1 VVEDAIACPHHKH
14 NAKEHDMSSTTIQA
28 PVPVVHTHQGEARW
42 WWGNL
47 AILKLTGEHTHC
59 GLTVVELT
67 MGPGRM
73 TPPHVH
79 HREDETFLVTRG
91 RLTFQIGDQTV
102 EAGPGDLVVG
112 PRDVPHR
119 FTAGPE
125 GASVLFLLT
134 PAGLEGLI
142 LEQSV
147 PASDRRLPEPGEVPA
162 PGLEHMREVAL
173 RYGCE
178 LLA

>member
-1 VVEDAIACPHHKH
+1 
-14 NAKEHDMSSTTIQA
+14 MSSTTIQTQA
-28 PVPVVHTHQGEARW
+28 PAVHDNGGEARW

-47 AILKLTGEHTHC
+47 AILKLTGEHTHG
-59 GLTVVELT
+59 GLTVVEVT

-73 TPPHVH
+73 APPHVH

-91 RLTFQIGDQTV
+91 QLTFQIGDQTLK
-102 EAGPGDLVVG
+102 AGAGDLVVG
-112 PRDVPHR
+112 PRDIPHR
-119 FTAGPE
+119 FTAGPD
-125 GASVLFLLT
+125 GATVLFLLA

-147 PASDRRLPEPGEVPA
+147 PATDRRLPEPSDVP
-162 PGLEHMREVAL
+162 PPDLDRMREVAL

>member
-1 VVEDAIACPHHKH
+1 MSNATVETP
-14 NAKEHDMSSTTIQA
+14 A
-28 PVPVVHTHQGEARW
+28 PAVWAGEGEARW

-47 AILKLTGEHTHC
+47 AILKLTGEDTHG

-73 TPPHVH
+73 APLHVH
-79 HREDETFLVTRG
+79 HREEETFLVTRG
-91 RLTFQIGDQTV
+91 RLTFQIGDQTID
-102 EAGPGDLVVG
+102 AGPGDLVVG
-112 PRDVPHR
+112 PRDIPHR
-119 FTAGPE
+119 FTAGPD
-125 GASVLFLLT
+125 GATVLFLLA

-142 LEQSV
+142 LEQSA
-147 PASDRRLPEPGEVPA
+147 PATRREVPA
-162 PGLEHMREVAL
+162 AGDVPPPDLERMREVAL

>member
-1 VVEDAIACPHHKH
+1 
-14 NAKEHDMSSTTIQA
+14 MSSTTTEA
-28 PVPVVHTHQGEARW
+28 RVPSARANEGEARW

-47 AILKLTGEHTHC
+47 ATIKLTGEETRG
-59 GLTVVELT
+59 GLTVVEVT

-73 TPPHVH
+73 APPHVH
-79 HREDETFLVTRG
+79 HREEETFLISRG
-91 RLTFQIGDQTV
+91 RMTFQIGEQTI

-112 PRDVPHR
+112 PRDIPHR
-119 FTAGPE
+119 FTAGPD
-125 GASVLFLLT
+125 GATVLFLLT

-147 PASDRRLPEPGEVPA
+147 PATRHELPGPGDVPPPDLDR
-162 PGLEHMREVAL
+162 MREIAS

>member
-1 VVEDAIACPHHKH
+1 
-14 NAKEHDMSSTTIQA
+14 MSNPTIEA
-28 PVPVVHTHQGEARW
+28 TVPAVRGGEGEARW

-47 AILKLTGEHTHC
+47 AILKLTGEQTRG

-67 MGPGRM
+67 LGPIRM
-73 TPPHVH
+73 APLHVH
-79 HREDETFLVTRG
+79 HREEETFLVTHG
-91 RLTFQIGDQTV
+91 QLTFQIGDQTI

-112 PRDVPHR
+112 PRDIPHR
-119 FTAGPE
+119 FTAGPD
-125 GASVLFLLT
+125 GATVLFLLT

-147 PASDRRLPEPGEVPA
+147 PASRRELPAAGDA
-162 PGLEHMREVAL
+162 PPPDLERMREIAL